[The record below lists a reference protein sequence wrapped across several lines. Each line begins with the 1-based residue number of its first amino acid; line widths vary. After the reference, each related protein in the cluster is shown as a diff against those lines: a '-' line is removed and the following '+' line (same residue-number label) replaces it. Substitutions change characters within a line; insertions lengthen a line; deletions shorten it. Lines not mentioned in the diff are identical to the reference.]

1 MSHLSTRSQSTQS
14 TFSALDDHVHTT
26 VETLIDRRKVLRGA
40 AGLAATALAT
50 ALTGSVAHA
59 NSTTFPISIDATQ
72 LVYRYFVIPGVTTG
86 WTDSRTVQTFNL
98 APGQYS
104 FQVASGYYADFT
116 FIVTST
122 GTVDYATSFNSF
134 LNGRGTTTLRI
145 DGLVVT
151 LDARYLSGSG
161 VLLEAP
167 HTNDDWISYKT
178 VRMVPASYYSVQQG
192 SGEVANFSF
201 KLGVDGKWSYSAALD
216 VSSGGFLAGNGTS
229 TLTFFGY
236 PLLVDARAAGG
247 TGVTV
252 QPIWGMP
259 FSTTSVE
266 YACLLPAQSFSLQV
280 RSGVVS
286 TAAFS
291 LSPTGEFAVSPSST
305 SLIALDRFNG
315 LTRVR
320 ATAAL

>member
-1 MSHLSTRSQSTQS
+1 MFHVSRRSQLARS
-14 TFSALDDHVHTT
+14 TFSAQDDHVGGTL
-26 VETLIDRRKVLRGA
+26 ESLIDRRSVLRGA
-40 AGLAATALAT
+40 AGLAATALGA

-59 NSTTFPISIDATQ
+59 SSTSFPVSIDATQ
-72 LVYRYFVIPGVTTG
+72 LVYRYFVIPGVTSG
-86 WTDSRTVQTFNL
+86 WIDSRTVQTFNL

-104 FQVASGYYADFT
+104 FQVGSGYYADFT
-116 FIVTST
+116 FTVTST
-122 GTVDYATSFNSF
+122 GTVDYASSFSSF
-134 LNGRGTTTLRI
+134 LNGRGTSTLRI

-192 SGEVANFSF
+192 SGQVANFTF

-216 VSSGGFLAGNGTS
+216 VSNGGFLAGNGTS

-236 PLLVDARAAGG
+236 PVLIDARDAGG
-247 TGVTV
+247 TGVTI

-266 YACLLPAQSFSLQV
+266 YACLLPAQSFALQV

-286 TAAFS
+286 TATFS
-291 LSPTGEFAVSPSST
+291 LSPTGAFAVSSSAT
-305 SLIALDRFNG
+305 SLIALDKFNG

-320 ATAAL
+320 AIAAL

>member
-1 MSHLSTRSQSTQS
+1 MFHVSRRSQLARSR
-14 TFSALDDHVHTT
+14 FSALDDHLGTT
-26 VETLIDRRKVLRGA
+26 LESLTDRRSVLRGA

-59 NSTTFPISIDATQ
+59 NSTTFPISIDPTQ
-72 LVYRYFVIPGVTTG
+72 LVYRYFVIPGVTSG

-116 FIVTST
+116 FTVTST
-122 GTVDYATSFNSF
+122 GTVDFATSFNSF
-134 LNGRGTTTLRI
+134 LSGRGTSTLRI

-161 VLLEAP
+161 VLLVAP

-192 SGEVANFSF
+192 SGDVANFSF

-216 VSSGGFLAGNGTS
+216 VSSGGFLAGSGTS

-236 PLLVDARAAGG
+236 PLLIDARDAGG

-266 YACLLPAQSFSLQV
+266 YACLLPAQSFALQV

-286 TAAFS
+286 TATFS
-291 LSPTGEFAVSPSST
+291 LSPSGAFAVSPSST
-305 SLIALDRFNG
+305 SLIALDKFDG

-320 ATAAL
+320 AIAAL

>member
-1 MSHLSTRSQSTQS
+1 M
-14 TFSALDDHVHTT
+14 
-26 VETLIDRRKVLRGA
+26 
-40 AGLAATALAT
+40 
-50 ALTGSVAHA
+50 
-59 NSTTFPISIDATQ
+59 
-72 LVYRYFVIPGVTTG
+72 
-86 WTDSRTVQTFNL
+86 FNL

-116 FIVTST
+116 FSVTST
-122 GTVDYATSFNSF
+122 GTVDYAASFNGF
-134 LNGRGTTTLRI
+134 LSGRGTSTLRI

-201 KLGVDGKWSYSAALD
+201 KLGIDGKWTYSGAFD
-216 VSSGGFLAGNGTS
+216 VNSGGFLAGNGTS

-236 PLLVDARAAGG
+236 PLLIDARAAGG

-266 YACLLPAQSFSLQV
+266 YACLLPAQSFALQV

-286 TAAFS
+286 TATFS
-291 LSPTGEFAVSPSST
+291 LSTTGAFAVSPSST
-305 SLIALDRFNG
+305 SLIALDKFNG

-320 ATAAL
+320 AIAAL

>member
-1 MSHLSTRSQSTQS
+1 MIHFSRRSQSAPS
-14 TFSALDDHVHTT
+14 TSTVLDDHLDTT
-26 VETLIDRRKVLRGA
+26 LERLTDRRSVLRGA
-40 AGLAATALAT
+40 AVLAATALGA

-59 NSTTFPISIDATQ
+59 SSATFPVSIDATQ
-72 LVYRYFVIPGVTTG
+72 LVYRYFVIPGVTSG
-86 WTDSRTVQTFNL
+86 WIDSRTVQTFNL

-104 FQVASGYYADFT
+104 FQVASGYYADFNFT
-116 FIVTST
+116 VSST
-122 GTVDYATSFNSF
+122 GTVDYATSFNGF
-134 LNGRGTTTLRI
+134 LSGRSTTTLRI

-167 HTNDDWISYKT
+167 HTNDDWISFKT

-216 VSSGGFLAGNGTS
+216 VSSGGFLSGNGTS

-236 PLLVDARAAGG
+236 PLLIDARDAGG

-266 YACLLPAQSFSLQV
+266 YACLLPAQSFALQV

-286 TAAFS
+286 TATLS
-291 LSPTGEFAVSPSST
+291 LSPTGAFAVSPSST
-305 SLIALDRFNG
+305 SLIALDKFNG

-320 ATAAL
+320 AIAAL

>member
-1 MSHLSTRSQSTQS
+1 MTMTNHNPLGSSL
-14 TFSALDDHVHTT
+14 
-26 VETLIDRRKVLRGA
+26 ETLIDRRNVLRGA
-40 AGLAATALAT
+40 AGLAATAFGV
-50 ALTGSVAHA
+50 ALTGPVAHA
-59 NSTTFPISIDATQ
+59 SPATFPVSIDATQ
-72 LVYRYFVIPGVTTG
+72 LVYRYFVIPGITSG
-86 WTDSRTVQTFNL
+86 WVDSRTVQPFNL

-104 FQVASGYYADFT
+104 FQIASGYYADFT
-116 FIVTST
+116 FTVTST
-122 GTVDYATSFNSF
+122 GTVDYSTSFDSF
-134 LNGRGTTTLRI
+134 LSGRGTTTLRI
-145 DGLVVT
+145 DGLLVT

-201 KLGVDGKWSYSAALD
+201 KLGIDGKWSYSAGYD
-216 VSSGGFLAGNGTS
+216 VSAGGFLGGSGTS

-236 PLLVDARAAGG
+236 PILVDARAAGG
-247 TGVTV
+247 TGVTI

-266 YACLLPAQSFSLQV
+266 YACLLPAQSFALQV

-286 TAAFS
+286 TATFS
-291 LSPTGEFAVSPSST
+291 LSPTGAFAISPSAT
-305 SLIALDRFNG
+305 SLISLDSFHG
-315 LTRVR
+315 LTRLR
-320 ATAAL
+320 AIAAL

>member
-1 MSHLSTRSQSTQS
+1 LH
-14 TFSALDDHVHTT
+14 
-26 VETLIDRRKVLRGA
+26 RG
-40 AGLAATALAT
+40 
-50 ALTGSVAHA
+50 
-59 NSTTFPISIDATQ
+59 I
-72 LVYRYFVIPGVTTG
+72 
-86 WTDSRTVQTFNL
+86 
-98 APGQYS
+98 
-104 FQVASGYYADFT
+104 YADFT
-116 FIVTST
+116 FTVTST

-134 LNGRGTTTLRI
+134 LSGRGTTTLTI
-145 DGLVVT
+145 DGLVVN

-161 VLLEAP
+161 VLLVAP

-201 KLGVDGKWSYSAALD
+201 KLGVDGKWSYNVAFD

-236 PLLVDARAAGG
+236 SLLVDARDAGG

-259 FSTTSVE
+259 FSTTRVE
-266 YACLLPAQSFSLQV
+266 YVSAACAVVRPPGAL
-280 RSGVVS
+280 RSGEHGN
-286 TAAFS
+286 FS
-291 LSPTGEFAVSPSST
+291 LSPTGAFANIPSST
-305 SLIALDRFNG
+305 SLIALDKFNG

-320 ATAAL
+320 PIAAL